1 MDWSATGER
10 SRPKVLF
17 VLERH
22 LGHETFAVNLLD
34 AASRTGEIEIID
46 APIRYDT
53 SSSKLPSWSRLDG
66 VRGTLAGRAEVRRAL
81 VTHSPDLTIYNT
93 QVPAALA
100 GRKVRRPYVVVT
112 DITPAQYDRMAA
124 DYNHRPDRGGPVS
137 SWKRRVSQ
145 RVFAR
150 AAYCVAWSTWVAESL
165 RSEYAVESD
174 RIAVIPPGVD
184 LDSWHVDRTP
194 WSDRPDPSRV
204 LFVGGDFRRKGGEVL
219 LAAIAQ
225 LDGFEVDVVTKSQVD
240 VTDGV
245 FVHSHLRPNDP
256 ELVELYRRADI
267 FVLPSLAEAFG
278 IAAVEA
284 SAAGLPV
291 VASRVGGLADVVVHE
306 RTGLLVEPGSVS
318 SLASALDRLR
328 TDTALRRRLGGAAR
342 AHAAEHFDA
351 DVNASRLLDLA
362 RSCLQP

>member
-1 MDWSATGER
+1 M
-10 SRPKVLF
+10 F

-22 LGHETFAVNLLD
+22 LGHETFAVNLLS
-34 AASRTGEIEIID
+34 AASKTGEIEVID
-46 APIRYDT
+46 AAIRYDT
-53 SSSKLPSWSRLDG
+53 SSSKLPSWSRLEG
-66 VRGTLAGRAEVRRAL
+66 LRGTLAGRAEVRRAL
-81 VTHSPDLTIYNT
+81 VTYSADLCVYNT

-100 GRKVRRPYVVVT
+100 GRRARQPYVVVT

-124 DYNHRPDRGGPVS
+124 DYNHRPDRGGPMS
-137 SWKRRVSQ
+137 SWKRRVNQ

-165 RSEYAVESD
+165 RSEYAVSPD

-184 LDSWHVDRTP
+184 LDSWHVDRTH
-194 WSDRPDPSRV
+194 WSDRPDYPRL

-225 LDGFEVDVVTKSQVD
+225 LEGFRVDVVTKSPVRD
-240 VTDGV
+240 TDGV

-256 ELVELYRRADI
+256 ELIELYRRADI

-278 IAAVEA
+278 IAAMEA

-291 VASRVGGLADVVVHE
+291 VATNVGGLTDIVVHE

-328 TDTALRRRLGGAAR
+328 TETAFRRRMGESAR
-342 AHAAEHFDA
+342 EHAAEHFDA
-351 DVNASRLLDLA
+351 DVNATRLLDLA
-362 RSCLQP
+362 RTCLRP